1 MQPVSV
7 LPIISKFQEYEM
19 RKSECVNL
27 LARHLGVRATRLTS
41 LTQRL
46 AEAELLPTACGP
58 PYPDLEPVEIVR
70 MLLVGICDEG
80 IGAAPK
86 TVERYCGLHCGTI
99 DLETALAH
107 ALSRPESVLAAH
119 ASLRISTG
127 DHPQA
132 ILITVSPD
140 GLREQVFGEP
150 SFGSVERIVTVSGS
164 ALAAVS
170 DEINQPA
177 QAA

>member
-1 MQPVSV
+1 
-7 LPIISKFQEYEM
+7 M

-27 LARHLGVRATRLTS
+27 LARHLGVRSTRLTS

-46 AEAELLPTACGP
+46 AEAGLLPTASGP
-58 PYPDLEPVEIVR
+58 PYPDLEPAEIVR

-80 IGAAPK
+80 LGAAPK
-86 TVERYCGLHCGTI
+86 TVERYCGLRCGAI
-99 DLETALAH
+99 DLEATLAH
-107 ALSRPESVLAAH
+107 ALSRPETVLAAH

-132 ILITVSPD
+132 ILITASPD

-150 SFGSVERIVTVSGS
+150 SFGSVERVVTVSGN
-164 ALAAVS
+164 ALAAIA
-170 DEINQPA
+170 DEINQPDA
-177 QAA
+177 VAA

>member
-1 MQPVSV
+1 
-7 LPIISKFQEYEM
+7 M
-19 RKSECVNL
+19 RKSECVNM
-27 LARHLGVRATRLTS
+27 LARHLGVRSTRLTS

-46 AEAELLPTACGP
+46 AEAGQLPVSSGP
-58 PYPDLEPVEIVR
+58 PYPDLAPVEVAR
-70 MLLVGICDEG
+70 MLLIGICDEG

-86 TVERYCGLHCGTI
+86 TIERYCGLRCGAI

-107 ALSRPESVLAAH
+107 ALNRPESVLAAH

-164 ALAAVS
+164 ALAAIA

-177 QAA
+177 QAAQSGD